1 MTNVENVKKV
11 DRTEQNR
18 TEQNRIYI
26 GSYMA
31 KAAIFVA

>member
-11 DRTEQNR
+11 DPTEQNR
-18 TEQNRIYI
+18 TEHNRTYI

-31 KAAIFVA
+31 KAAISVA